1 MAYGRIADGWRTW
14 LMARR
19 AVPGHRSMNLRLW
32 AMIASVLTAAPP
44 AAAPQDSQGPRLLP
58 DLMIRVGQRVEQYYA
73 RARSIVCEEVVR
85 LEPLGSD
92 LLSDGSHVRRL
103 VYELRVAWDAA
114 PDGSKPPDATVLRQL
129 VSVDGRPPRAG
140 DEPGC
145 LDPKPISTE
154 PLAMLLGGRQRE
166 FAFSWRDSGRTAGR
180 SSVTVDYKSL
190 TPKPPDVTWAG
201 PCVSIDLPGRTRGRV
216 WLDRNTAEV
225 LRLDEGLIGSV
236 EIPLPR
242 SQMRPGSAA
251 AFVVECADS
260 SIRYRQVTFHDPD
273 EILMLPESI
282 DSLQVIRNSGV
293 PRLRI
298 VQRFSNY
305 KRFIT
310 AGRIVE

>member
-1 MAYGRIADGWRTW
+1 
-14 LMARR
+14 
-19 AVPGHRSMNLRLW
+19 
-32 AMIASVLTAAPP
+32 
-44 AAAPQDSQGPRLLP
+44 
-58 DLMIRVGQRVEQYYA
+58 MIRVGQRVEQYYA

-114 PDGSKPPDATVLRQL
+114 SDGSKPPDATVLRHL
-129 VSVDGRPPRAG
+129 VSVDGKPPRAG

-145 LDPKPISTE
+145 LDPKPVSTE
-154 PLAMLLGGRQRE
+154 PLAMLLGERQRE

-180 SSVTVDYKSL
+180 SSVTVEYKSL
-190 TPKPPDVTWAG
+190 TPKPPGVTWAG

-216 WLDRNTAEV
+216 WVDRNTAEV

-242 SQMRPGSAA
+242 QQMRPGSAA
-251 AFVVECADS
+251 AFVVERADS
-260 SIRYRQVTFHDPD
+260 SIRYRPVTFRDPD

-282 DSLQVIRNSGV
+282 DTLQVIRNSGV

>member
-1 MAYGRIADGWRTW
+1 MAESKISDRKRLRARGRAGGDIS
-14 LMARR
+14 L
-19 AVPGHRSMNLRLW
+19 NLRRL
-32 AMIASVLTAAPP
+32 AVIATVLTTATP
-44 AAAPQDSQGPRLLP
+44 AAAPQDSQGPAAVP
-58 DLMIRVGQRVEQYYA
+58 DLMLRVGQRVEQYYA
-73 RARSIVCEEVVR
+73 RARSIVCEEAVR

-92 LLSDGSHVRRL
+92 LLSDGNHVRRL

-114 PDGSKPPDATVLRQL
+114 ADGSKPPDATVLRQL
-129 VSVDGRPPRAG
+129 VSVDGKPPRAG

-145 LDPKPISTE
+145 LDPKPVSTE
-154 PLAMLLGGRQRE
+154 PLAMLLGERQRE

-180 SSVTVDYKSL
+180 SSVTMDYKSL
-190 TPKPPDVTWAG
+190 TPKPPAVTWAG

-216 WLDRNTAEV
+216 WVDRNTAEV

-236 EIPLPR
+236 EIPVPR
-242 SQMRPGSAA
+242 EQMRPGSPA
-251 AFVVECADS
+251 AFVVERADS
-260 SIRYRQVTFHDPD
+260 SIRYRPVTFRDPD

-282 DSLQVIRNSGV
+282 DTLQVIRNSGV

-310 AGRIVE
+310 AGRVVE

>member
-1 MAYGRIADGWRTW
+1 
-14 LMARR
+14 
-19 AVPGHRSMNLRLW
+19 MNLRLW
-32 AMIASVLTAAPP
+32 AMIAAVLTAASP
-44 AAAPQDSQGPRLLP
+44 AAAPQDPQGRALLP

-85 LEPLGSD
+85 LEPLGGD

-114 PDGSKPPDATVLRQL
+114 SDGNKPPDATVLRQL

-154 PLAMLLGGRQRE
+154 PLAMLLGERQRE

-180 SSVTVDYKSL
+180 SSVTVEYKSL
-190 TPKPPDVTWAG
+190 MPRPPDVTWAG

-225 LRLDEGLIGSV
+225 LRLDEGLIASV

-242 SQMRPGSAA
+242 QQMRPGSAA
-251 AFVVECADS
+251 VFVVERADS
-260 SIRYRQVTFHDPD
+260 SIRYRAVTFHDPD

-282 DSLQVIRNSGV
+282 DTLQVIRNSGV